1 MSHTETA
8 PQPLA
13 EGQTPPAPD
22 APHGLPAVGVSE
34 ADLSISVQAR
44 ALPDLDRVLKGLVQ
58 RDPVPPKA
66 LLDLG
71 CGVGGL
77 TTHIGRRLGITELI
91 GADLSTERLEMAARR
106 GIRPFVVNLE
116 RDRVPV
122 ASESVGMV
130 TCFGLLAYLTLYD
143 NCLSE
148 AARVLDDNG
157 WLLFSMPNLGN
168 YGNRLAMLFGFQPHG
183 CAVSRHRL
191 AGTLGHP
198 NRDASTNM
206 PPLLHGATL
215 RCMKELLDAYGFDVV
230 ITRGFT
236 PSGSRRPVI
245 DRLADRFPSLSRR
258 FIVLARKR
266 PQVG

>member
-1 MSHTETA
+1 MSKTETDHL
-8 PQPLA
+8 PTP
-13 EGQTPPAPD
+13 PPAP
-22 APHGLPAVGVSE
+22 AIGVSE
-34 ADLSISVQAR
+34 ADLNISVQAR
-44 ALPDLDRVLKGLVQ
+44 ALPDLDRVLKELLK
-58 RDPVPPKA
+58 RDSTPPKA

-77 TTHIGRRLGITELI
+77 TTHIGQRLGITELI
-91 GADLSTERLEMAARR
+91 GADLSTERLEMASRR
-106 GIRPFVVNLE
+106 GVRPFVVNLE

-122 ASESVGMV
+122 ASGSVGMV

-148 AARVLDDNG
+148 ASRVLDDKG

-168 YGNRLAMLFGFQPHG
+168 YGNRLALLLGYQPHG

-198 NRDASTNM
+198 NRDTNPNM

-215 RCMKELLDAYGFDVV
+215 RCMTELLGEYGFDVV
-230 ITRGFT
+230 VTRGFT
-236 PSGSRRPVI
+236 PQGSRRPVV

-258 FIVLARKR
+258 FIILARKR
-266 PQVG
+266 AQVS